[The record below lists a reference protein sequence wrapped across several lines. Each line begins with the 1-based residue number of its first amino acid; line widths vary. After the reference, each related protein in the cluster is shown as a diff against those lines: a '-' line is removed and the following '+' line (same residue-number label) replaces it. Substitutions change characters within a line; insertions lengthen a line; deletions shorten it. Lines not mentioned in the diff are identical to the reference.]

1 MSDFRNAFFE
11 RYAAAAI
18 EEQKRYGI
26 PASVTLAQMA
36 VESGYGESSLAKQDN
51 NYFGI
56 KASKSWLNA
65 GKPWSY
71 HHDDHYNDKFC
82 TFASPLE
89 SLEYHSKVLMANRY
103 KACFQYN
110 SDDHYHWISGIKAG
124 GYATDPHYVAKI
136 EKVIKDYGLERF
148 MDKVICVYLSLD
160 ERLARLKERDHADD
174 SELLARIHNQMPAEE
189 MMRRADYVIL
199 NYEGNPRRRQVAYI
213 DKQLRI
219 KN

>member
-1 MSDFRNAFFE
+1 MKRVGITGGMGCGKTTVVEEFARLGVPAFVADKVGGSYYNEAPFLAEVRKLLGDEVFDADGRVDKKRIAERVFSDKEA
-11 RYAAAAI
+11 
-18 EEQKRYGI
+18 
-26 PASVTLAQMA
+26 LA
-36 VESGYGESSLAKQDN
+36 N
-51 NYFGI
+51 
-56 KASKSWLNA
+56 LNA
-65 GKPWSY
+65 LVHPRVMADFDLFCEQHADKPY
-71 HHDDHYNDKFC
+71 VLF
-82 TFASPLE
+82 E
-89 SLEYHSKVLMANRY
+89 SAILY
-103 KACFQYN
+103 
-110 SDDHYHWISGIKAG
+110 
-124 GYATDPHYVAKI
+124 
-136 EKVIKDYGLERF
+136 DYGLERF

>member
-1 MSDFRNAFFE
+1 MKRVGITGGMGCGKTTVVEEFARLGVPAFVADKVGGSYYNEAPFLAEVRKLLGDEVFDADGRVNKKRIAERVFSDKEA
-11 RYAAAAI
+11 
-18 EEQKRYGI
+18 
-26 PASVTLAQMA
+26 LA
-36 VESGYGESSLAKQDN
+36 N
-51 NYFGI
+51 
-56 KASKSWLNA
+56 LNA
-65 GKPWSY
+65 LVHPRVMADFDLFCEQHADKPY
-71 HHDDHYNDKFC
+71 VLF
-82 TFASPLE
+82 E
-89 SLEYHSKVLMANRY
+89 SAILY
-103 KACFQYN
+103 
-110 SDDHYHWISGIKAG
+110 
-124 GYATDPHYVAKI
+124 
-136 EKVIKDYGLERF
+136 DYGLERF